1 MAPHPTSQKQ
11 MTAPSDERLVEAF
24 QAGDLAAFDLLLLR
38 WERRIQGT
46 AYRILGVEEEARDVS
61 QEAFLKAFRAL
72 RGFKGEARFSSWLY
86 QIALNLCR
94 DRLRRRRG
102 KAFVSLESLEEEG
115 GHPAPDAGP
124 SPYEQAERGALL
136 RRVREALAALPDE
149 QREVIVLKE
158 YEELT
163 FLEIAQILDVPLS
176 TVKTRLYR
184 GLVSLRGRLERQ
196 GLRGVAA
203 VAGAAQA

>member
-1 MAPHPTSQKQ
+1 M
-11 MTAPSDERLVEAF
+11 APSDERLVEAF
-24 QAGDLAAFDLLLLR
+24 QAGDLAAFDLLVLR
-38 WERRIQGT
+38 WERKIQGT
-46 AYRILGVEEEARDVS
+46 VYRVLGTEDDARDVS
-61 QEAFLKAFRAL
+61 QDAFLKAFRAL

-102 KAFVSLESLEEEG
+102 KAFVSLDSLEEAG
-115 GHPAPDAGP
+115 GVPIRGGGL
-124 SPYEQAERGALL
+124 SPYEMAERGALL
-136 RRVREALAALPDE
+136 GRVREALAALPDE

-163 FLEIAQILDVPLS
+163 FLEIAEILDTPLS

-184 GLVSLRGRLERQ
+184 GLVNLRSRLERQ
-196 GLRGVAA
+196 GLRGAA
-203 VAGAAQA
+203 PVAGAAQA

>member
-1 MAPHPTSQKQ
+1 M
-11 MTAPSDERLVEAF
+11 APSDERLVEAF
-24 QAGDLAAFDLLLLR
+24 QAGDLAAFDLLVLR
-38 WERRIQGT
+38 WERKIQGT
-46 AYRILGVEEEARDVS
+46 VYRVLGTEEDARDVS

-72 RGFKGEARFSSWLY
+72 PGFKGEARFSSWLY

-102 KAFVSLESLEEEG
+102 KAFVSLDSLEEEG
-115 GHPAPDAGP
+115 GTPVQGGGL
-124 SPYEQAERGALL
+124 SPYEMAERGALL
-136 RRVREALAALPDE
+136 GRVREALAALPDE

-163 FLEIAQILDVPLS
+163 FLEIAEILDAPLS

-184 GLVSLRGRLERQ
+184 GLGNLRSRLERQ
-196 GLRGVAA
+196 GLRGAA
-203 VAGAAQA
+203 PVAGAAQA

>member
-1 MAPHPTSQKQ
+1 
-11 MTAPSDERLVEAF
+11 MTMPPSDERLVEAF
-24 QAGDLAAFDLLLLR
+24 QAGDLAAFDVLVLR
-38 WERRIQGT
+38 WERKIQGT
-46 AYRILGVEEEARDVS
+46 VYRVLGTEEDARDVT

-102 KAFVSLESLEEEG
+102 KAFVSLESVDEDG
-115 GHPAPDAGP
+115 GLPAPGAP
-124 SPYEQAERGALL
+124 SPYELAERGAL
-136 RRVREALAALPDE
+136 RGMVRAALAELPDE

-158 YEELT
+158 YQELT
-163 FLEIAQILDVPLS
+163 FAEIAEVLDVPLS

-184 GLVSLRGRLERQ
+184 GLVGLRGRLERQ
-196 GLRGVAA
+196 GLRGAA
-203 VAGAAQA
+203 PVVGTAQA